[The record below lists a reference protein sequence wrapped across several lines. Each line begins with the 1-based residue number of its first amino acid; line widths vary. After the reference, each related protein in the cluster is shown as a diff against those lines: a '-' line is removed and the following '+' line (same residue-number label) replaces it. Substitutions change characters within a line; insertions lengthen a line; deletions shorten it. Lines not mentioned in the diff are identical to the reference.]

1 MNIVAVTS
9 CPSGVAHTY
18 MSAESIERA
27 FKAAGH
33 TVKVE
38 TQGSI
43 GVENHLL
50 NSEISGADYVI
61 LTKDVAIKDEDR
73 FNGKTIV
80 RVTVSD
86 AIKKIDS
93 IVKKLEEHYATHKK

>member
-9 CPSGVAHTY
+9 CLTGVAHTY
-18 MSAESIERA
+18 LAAEAIEKA

-43 GVENHLL
+43 GVDNTLL
-50 NSEISGADYVI
+50 SFEISAADYVI
-61 LTKDVAIKDEDR
+61 LTKDVAIKDEER

-80 RVTVSD
+80 RVTAGD
-86 AIKKIDS
+86 AIRKVDS
-93 IVKKLEEHYATHKK
+93 IVKKLEQHYATNKK

>member
-1 MNIVAVTS
+1 MNVIAVTS

-18 MSAESIERA
+18 MSAEAIEKA
-27 FKAAGH
+27 FSAAGH
-33 TVKVE
+33 QVKVE

-43 GVENHLL
+43 GIENHL
-50 NSEISGADYVI
+50 SPTEIENADYVI

-73 FNGKTIV
+73 FTGKTIV

-86 AIKKIDS
+86 AIKKAEAM
-93 IVKKLEEHYATHKK
+93 VKKLEQHYATNPK